1 MTDHH
6 ARAPRPS
13 GSTRPIE
20 EWHAIFTDLPNGAPA
35 NAVNCA
41 YRLMG
46 DITGYSERGGHKDT
60 DADQIANAMLA
71 FKRIGSE
78 GQAIYVDSE
87 WVIPFVQFL
96 IEQQLKYALRSEKD
110 EKCEIIFP
118 ESFDLRE
125 NLPAHLRGKFS
136 MSP

>member
-1 MTDHH
+1 MSDTGTSRRYFS
-6 ARAPRPS
+6 AT
-13 GSTRPIE
+13 TRTIE
-20 EWHAIFTDLPNGAPA
+20 SWYQIFNDLPNNAQP

-71 FKRIGSE
+71 FKRIGEE
-78 GQAIYVDSE
+78 GQSIYVDSE
-87 WVIPFVQFL
+87 WVIPFVKFL
-96 IEQQLKYALRSEKD
+96 IEQQLKYRLRSEKD

-118 ESFDLRE
+118 PGFNLRE
-125 NLPAHLRGKFS
+125 DLPAHLRGKFS
-136 MSP
+136 STP